1 MSYGTKTDVIQ
12 HLEKQPD
19 RVKNI
24 AESTGHPAY
33 RVYGA
38 LQLLRKAGSVKLE
51 KASPREAGIWS
62 LQ

>member
-1 MSYGTKTDVIQ
+1 MSYGTKTDVIR

-24 AESTGHPAY
+24 AEATGHPAY
-33 RVYGA
+33 RVHGA
-38 LQLLRKAGSVKLE
+38 LQLLRKAGSVKLDKE
-51 KASPREAGIWS
+51 SPRVAGTWS